1 MSLVLILETFIIDWY
16 SATIVF
22 ASASSY
28 TYRIKYGDGTI
39 EGLMKPY
46 LVRRFQPYQIN
57 EMIEID
63 VSGQY
68 EYKIGQIIQI
78 DDDTNHVTV
87 EYIDEGELQQKIVSS
102 SFLRR
107 SLRKKAY
114 PLLTSQNKDNE
125 SEDIN
130 DDDDDGDVN
139 GVEND
144 KDDNDEEN

>member
-1 MSLVLILETFIIDWY
+1 MSLVVILKTFIIDWY

-28 TYRIKYGDGTI
+28 TYRIRYGDGTI

-63 VSGQY
+63 VTGQY
-68 EYKIGQIIQI
+68 EFKFGQIIQI
-78 DDDTNHVTV
+78 DDETNNVTV
-87 EYIDEGELQQKIVSS
+87 EYIDEGELKQKIVSS

-107 SLRKKAY
+107 SLRKKDY
-114 PLLTSQNKDNE
+114 PALTSQRKRNE
-125 SEDIN
+125 SEDIDKDNEDDN
-130 DDDDDGDVN
+130 D
-139 GVEND
+139 VEND
-144 KDDNDEEN
+144 EDDNDEEN